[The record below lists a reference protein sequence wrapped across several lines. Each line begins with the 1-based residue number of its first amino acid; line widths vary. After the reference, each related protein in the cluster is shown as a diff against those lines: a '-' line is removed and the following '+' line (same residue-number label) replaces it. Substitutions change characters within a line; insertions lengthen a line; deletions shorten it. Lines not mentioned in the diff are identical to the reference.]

1 MPMKIASRK
10 NAMPSILKPIP
21 KTSPKRPIIRGQRIP
36 NSKERMVPVT
46 APTANCTAITTDHRR
61 ASRKAT
67 GSLRRNPIPSIT
79 TVRSGNATPSGTRM
93 MW

>member
-1 MPMKIASRK
+1 MKIASRK
-10 NAMPSILKPIP
+10 KAHPSMPKPIP
-21 KTSPKRPIIRGQRIP
+21 KTSPKRPIMRGHRIP
-36 NSKERMVPVT
+36 NSNERMVPVT

-61 ASRKAT
+61 ASFKAT
-67 GSLRRNPIPSIT
+67 GSFLRRPIPSIT